1 MSSSFT
7 RINAKLLLSIMNISF
22 TTFSALS
29 YRLTLLDQHNCHH
42 FLVHIYS
49 DRKSLYNVQINYC
62 LAFRLSSQ
70 RFPLLSR
77 RECGGAH
84 DGFVMPV
91 SALIPSLHLFVKPLD
106 LVFESHEYR

>member
-1 MSSSFT
+1 MLSSFT
-7 RINAKLLLSIMNISF
+7 KINAKLLLSIMNISF

-62 LAFRLSSQ
+62 LAFGSVPNVFRCFQEENVGALMMALSCLCL
-70 RFPLLSR
+70 R
-77 RECGGAH
+77 
-84 DGFVMPV
+84 
-91 SALIPSLHLFVKPLD
+91 
-106 LVFESHEYR
+106 